1 MLLTNDGLNAEAES
15 FRLSGV
21 DHQPGERF
29 LDIMPVFA
37 AYGVGCGIHM
47 PLALGFE
54 NVIIPKFTPEELGA
68 LVRKYK
74 PGAMMGVPSFYERM
88 MHSRDLWDVD
98 LSFFKTT
105 GCGGDTMNPGLGERF
120 NRFLK
125 EHGAK
130 YCLSQGYG
138 MSELSGAAT
147 CCYSNIYRD
156 GSSGIPLLS
165 VTIGIFDPETGEE
178 LDYNQEGLAHREE
191 YIKMFADCGWEHIGD
206 YLGYSYFRK
215 PAEQMTEGE
224 EGIFC
229 DEESRVEMMRRVFK
243 GRMTPLLI
251 MFLGVVCPQLVM
263 QIGLGH
269 YGLAG
274 VYAGILF
281 LYIAI
286 FAYFGRLYVR
296 YRDKKK

>member
-1 MLLTNDGLNAEAES
+1 MDKKTEYRFFHIFQYEEEAQYLREMHAKGWEFEGLS
-15 FRLSGV
+15 LIRYRFRRC
-21 DHQPGERF
+21 E
-29 LDIMPVFA
+29 
-37 AYGVGCGIHM
+37 
-47 PLALGFE
+47 
-54 NVIIPKFTPEELGA
+54 PKDM
-68 LVRKYK
+68 VY
-74 PGAMMGVPSFYERM
+74 
-88 MHSRDLWDVD
+88 
-98 LSFFKTT
+98 
-105 GCGGDTMNPGLGERF
+105 
-120 NRFLK
+120 
-125 EHGAK
+125 
-130 YCLSQGYG
+130 Q
-138 MSELSGAAT
+138 
-147 CCYSNIYRD
+147 
-156 GSSGIPLLS
+156 
-165 VTIGIFDPETGEE
+165 

-191 YIKMFADCGWEHIGD
+191 YIKMFADCGWEHMGD

-274 VYAGILF
+274 VYAGIL
-281 LYIAI
+281 LIYIAI